1 MKLSNALRGKSCSTQ
16 TKRKIS
22 LAHTGMRHSE
32 QTKEKLRLAN
42 IGKKLSDEH
51 KRRFTAKGR
60 KRTPEEI
67 ERIILANNK
76 TKGVSVKQYT
86 LDGELVAT
94 YPSVHSASRAV
105 GCTPGAITY
114 CCQGRCKTVKGYV
127 FKRA

>member
-1 MKLSNALRGKSCSTQ
+1 M
-16 TKRKIS
+16 
-22 LAHTGMRHSE
+22 HHSE

-42 IGKKLSDEH
+42 IGKKLSEEH
-51 KRRFTAKGR
+51 KRHFTVKGR

-105 GCTPGAITY
+105 GCTPSAITY
-114 CCQGRCKTVKGYV
+114 CCKGRCKTVKGYV
-127 FKRA
+127 FKRGESKED